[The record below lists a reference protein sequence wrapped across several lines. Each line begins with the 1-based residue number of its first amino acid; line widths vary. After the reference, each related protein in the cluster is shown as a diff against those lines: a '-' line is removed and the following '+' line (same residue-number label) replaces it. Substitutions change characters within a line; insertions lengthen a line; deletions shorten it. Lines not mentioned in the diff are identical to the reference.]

1 MEKKLVKIII
11 CNVKLYL
18 MGVHE
23 GPKHLKTYFNIKFF
37 HLNLENKFKILF
49 YFLLF
54 NAYLL

>member
-23 GPKHLKTYFNIKFF
+23 GPNHLKTYFNIKMFS
-37 HLNLENKFKILF
+37 FKLRK
-49 YFLLF
+49 
-54 NAYLL
+54 